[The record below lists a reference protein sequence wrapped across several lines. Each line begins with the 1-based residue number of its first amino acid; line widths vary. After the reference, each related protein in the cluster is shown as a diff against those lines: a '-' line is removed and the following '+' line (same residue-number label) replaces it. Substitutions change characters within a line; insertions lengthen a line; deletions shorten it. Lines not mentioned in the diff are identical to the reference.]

1 MTTLLLLAVVLA
13 PSTQV
18 QAAEAALVFLTDF
31 SLRDGAVSA
40 MKGVAF
46 GVDPKLRQF
55 DITHEIP
62 PFNVWE
68 GAFRLQQAAR
78 FWPSNTVFVC
88 VVDPGVGTDRLPIVS
103 RTRSGHVFVGPD
115 NGLFTLIDEQLGF
128 DKAHVIDA
136 ARQRLPGSAGSYT
149 FHGRDLFAYVAAQL
163 ASGKLTQAD
172 VGPPLTQAP
181 QRIAYQRPVRTNDT
195 VVGVI
200 PVLDVQ
206 YGNVWSNIGREIF
219 EELGAKPGD
228 RFEVRIREKG
238 HVIARLQTPYAATFG
253 EVPKGKPLLFLNSLH
268 HVAVALNQGNL
279 AQRYRIGSGPDWTM
293 EVRLVGKAGPPAS
306 GTPPAPASSN

>member
-1 MTTLLLLAVVLA
+1 MATLLLLATVLG
-13 PSTQV
+13 STPV
-18 QAAEAALVFLTDF
+18 QAADAALVYLTDF

-46 GVDPKLRQF
+46 GVDPKLQQF
-55 DITHEIP
+55 DITHEVP
-62 PFNVWE
+62 AFNVWE
-68 GAFRLQQAAR
+68 GAFRLLQAAP

-103 RTRSGHVFVGPD
+103 RTRSGHLFVGPD
-115 NGLFTLIDEQLGF
+115 NGLFTLIDEHLGF

-163 ASGKLTQAD
+163 AAGKLKLSD
-172 VGPPLTQAP
+172 VGPPLTKPP
-181 QRIAYQRPVRTNDT
+181 QRIAYQRALRTNDT
-195 VVGVI
+195 LIGVI

-206 YGNVWSNIGREIF
+206 YGNVWSNIGRDVF

-228 RFEVRIREKG
+228 RFEVRIRDKG
-238 HVIARLQTPYAATFG
+238 RVIARLQAPYAATFG

-268 HVAVALNQGNL
+268 HVAVALNQGSL
-279 AQRYRIGSGPDWTM
+279 AERFRIGSGPDWTM
-293 EVRLVGKAGPPAS
+293 EVRLLGKSAKPAP